1 MIINPFWFYL
11 IGIANTLGVFLTVM
25 AGVSSIFYFIFLICY
40 FVTSA
45 ENGFIDKKEQL
56 IKKNMDN
63 FLRKG
68 SIMCFILIIVAC
80 LIPDEKTCYQMLTAS
95 LCTKENIEYL
105 KETGKDLVDYIIETA
120 DTLTNGE
127 KEEER
132 EN

>member
-11 IGIANTLGVFLTVM
+11 IGIANTLGVFLTIM
-25 AGVSSIFYFIFLICY
+25 AGTSSIIYFIFLICY
-40 FVTSA
+40 FVSSV
-45 ENGFIDKKEQL
+45 ENDLNKEN
-56 IKKNMDN
+56 KNKMNN

-68 SIMCFILIIVAC
+68 SIMCFILIIVTC
-80 LIPDEKTCYQMLTAS
+80 LIPSEKTCYQMLTAS

-120 DTLTNGE
+120 DALTNEEE

>member
-11 IGIANTLGVFLTVM
+11 IGIANSLGIFLTVM
-25 AGVSSIFYFIFLICY
+25 AGTSSIIYFIFLICY
-40 FVTSA
+40 FVSSV
-45 ENGFIDKKEQL
+45 ENNFDKED
-56 IKKNMDN
+56 KNKMNN

-80 LIPDEKTCYQMLTAS
+80 LIPSEKTCYQMLTAS

-120 DTLTNGE
+120 DALTNEEE

>member
-11 IGIANTLGVFLTVM
+11 IGIANSLGVFLTII
-25 AGVSSIFYFIFLICY
+25 AGLMSIIYFIFLISY
-40 FVTSA
+40 FVTSI
-45 ENGFIDKKEQL
+45 EEGFNKED
-56 IKKNMDN
+56 KKNMNN

-80 LIPDEKTCYQMLTAS
+80 LIPNEKTCYQMLTAS

-105 KETGKDLVDYIIETA
+105 KETGKNLVDYIIETA

-127 KEEER
+127 EEEKR

>member
-11 IGIANTLGVFLTVM
+11 IGIANSLGLFLTIM
-25 AGVSSIFYFIFLICY
+25 AGVMSIIYFIFLISY
-40 FVTSA
+40 FVTSI
-45 ENGFIDKKEQL
+45 EGGFNKED
-56 IKKNMDN
+56 KKNMNN

-80 LIPDEKTCYQMLTAS
+80 LIPNEKTCYQMLTAS

-105 KETGKDLVDYIIETA
+105 KETGKNLVDYIIETA
-120 DTLTNGE
+120 DALTNGE
-127 KEEER
+127 EEEKR

>member
-11 IGIANTLGVFLTVM
+11 IGIANSLGIFLTIM
-25 AGVSSIFYFIFLICY
+25 AGTSSIIYFIFLICY
-40 FVTSA
+40 FVSSI
-45 ENGFIDKKEQL
+45 ENDFDKEN
-56 IKKNMDN
+56 KNKMNN

-68 SIMCFILIIVAC
+68 SIICIISTIAAC
-80 LIPDEKTCYQMLTAS
+80 LIPNEKTCYQMLTAS

-120 DTLTNGE
+120 DTLTNGVE
-127 KEEER
+127 EEER

>member
-11 IGIANTLGVFLTVM
+11 IGIANSLGVFLTII
-25 AGVSSIFYFIFLICY
+25 AGLMSIIYFIFLISY
-40 FVTSA
+40 FVTSI
-45 ENGFIDKKEQL
+45 EGGFNKED
-56 IKKNMDN
+56 KKNMNN

-80 LIPDEKTCYQMLTAS
+80 LIPNEKTCYQMLTAS

-105 KETGKDLVDYIIETA
+105 KETGKNLVDYIIETA

-127 KEEER
+127 EEEKR

>member
-11 IGIANTLGVFLTVM
+11 IGIANSLGVFLTII
-25 AGVSSIFYFIFLICY
+25 AGLMSIIYFIFLISY
-40 FVTSA
+40 FVTSI
-45 ENGFIDKKEQL
+45 EGGFNKED
-56 IKKNMDN
+56 KKNMNN

-80 LIPDEKTCYQMLTAS
+80 LIPNEKTCYQMLTTS

-105 KETGKDLVDYIIETA
+105 KETGKNLVDYIIETA
-120 DTLTNGE
+120 DTLTN
-127 KEEER
+127 EEEEEKR

>member
-11 IGIANTLGVFLTVM
+11 IGIANTLGAFLTIM
-25 AGVSSIFYFIFLICY
+25 IGTSFIIYFIFLICY
-40 FVTSA
+40 LVSSV
-45 ENGFIDKKEQL
+45 ENDFNINKEN
-56 IKKNMDN
+56 KNKMNN

-80 LIPDEKTCYQMLTAS
+80 LIPSEKTCYQMLTAS

-120 DTLTNGE
+120 DALTNEEE